1 MPKRKAKTKRGTPKV
16 YLTGAKNPRKKEE
29 EIRSTAKKYKRG
41 EYIDV
46 KEGSRSR
53 VEQAKKKTN
62 KRKSKSNAKK
72 KSRK

>member
-1 MPKRKAKTKRGTPKV
+1 MAKRVPKTKRGTPKK
-16 YLTGAKNPRKKEE
+16 YLTGAKNPKKKEE

-46 KEGSRSR
+46 KEVSRSR
-53 VEQAKKKTN
+53 AEQAKKKAN

>member
-1 MPKRKAKTKRGTPKV
+1 MAKRVPKTKRGTPKK
-16 YLTGAKNPRKKEE
+16 YLTGAKNPKKKEE

-46 KEGSRSR
+46 KEVSRSR
-53 VEQAKKKTN
+53 AEQAKKKTN

>member
-1 MPKRKAKTKRGTPKV
+1 MARKVPKTKLGTPKK
-16 YLTGAKNPRKKEE
+16 YIAGAKNPKKKEQ

-41 EYIDV
+41 EYIDIQEV
-46 KEGSRSR
+46 SRSR
-53 VEQAKKKTN
+53 AEQAKKKTH

>member
-1 MPKRKAKTKRGTPKV
+1 MAKRVPKTKRGTPKK

-41 EYIDV
+41 EYIDI
-46 KEGSRSR
+46 KEVSRSR
-53 VEQAKKKTN
+53 AEQAKKKTN

>member
-1 MPKRKAKTKRGTPKV
+1 MAKRVPKTKQGTPKK

-41 EYIDV
+41 EYIDIQEV
-46 KEGSRSR
+46 SRSR
-53 VEQAKKKTN
+53 AKQAKKKTN

>member
-1 MPKRKAKTKRGTPKV
+1 MARKVPKTKSGTPKK
-16 YLTGAKNPRKKEE
+16 YISGAKNPKKKEQ

-41 EYIDV
+41 EYIDIQEV
-46 KEGSRSR
+46 SRSR
-53 VEQAKKKTN
+53 AEQAKKKTN

>member
-1 MPKRKAKTKRGTPKV
+1 MAKRVPKTKRGTPKK

-41 EYIDV
+41 EYIDIQEV
-46 KEGSRSR
+46 SRSR
-53 VEQAKKKTN
+53 AEQAKKKTN

>member
-1 MPKRKAKTKRGTPKV
+1 MAKRVPKTKRGTPKK
-16 YLTGAKNPRKKEE
+16 YLTGAKNPKKKEE

-41 EYIDV
+41 EYIDI
-46 KEGSRSR
+46 KEVSRSR
-53 VEQAKKKTN
+53 AEQAKKKTN

>member
-46 KEGSRSR
+46 KEVSRSR

>member
-1 MPKRKAKTKRGTPKV
+1 MAKRVPKTKRGTPKK

-46 KEGSRSR
+46 KEVSRSR
-53 VEQAKKKTN
+53 AEQAKKKTN